1 MVIPHAFV
9 SSSVTHDGTSDRM
22 HNCHGVCPDNAV
34 MKLGTNTYDYEF
46 DFDYRKWCG
55 ICAEEC
61 PCGAIKREPEDI

>member
-1 MVIPHAFV
+1 
-9 SSSVTHDGTSDRM
+9 M

-46 DFDYRKWCG
+46 DFDCKRRE